1 MALHKGLSAGAALA
15 FLLAG
20 PATNVTTFGVLSAL
34 HGRKLAIRFGLVLTL
49 SAILLG
55 WAVDWI
61 GVSAPVMSH
70 PDQLH
75 EHGWGWIGPITAGA
89 IVLLALGSL
98 WRQGARGMARQILV
112 PIHI

>member
-1 MALHKGLSAGAALA
+1 M
-15 FLLAG
+15 
-20 PATNVTTFGVLSAL
+20 
-34 HGRKLAIRFGLVLTL
+34 LTL